1 MYRLDVVKQNFCCH
15 LLFEHFPASVKLF
28 FVALGGYV
36 YYTGMRKLSTT
47 YSVLGAAIGLCLVAV
62 AYAYSLNA
70 HHLTFTFSNFIHLH
84 QQYPMHIAFDLMP
97 IVLGTVLYFLGIKAE
112 KQLNHGNRLREV
124 IKQKTDDLKESNQK
138 LNAIF
143 NSGSDITVL
152 IGLDRKVIAFNR
164 AARAF
169 MLDISGKEFLSVGDD
184 TFNHVS
190 EIAKQGFSI
199 SFGIAATGKKIQFIE
214 NFRLFKT
221 TLDKKV
227 VWLFIELQPVLN
239 DNGIIE
245 AVSMNIRDITKR
257 KEIEEAIRKQ
267 NSQLKKI
274 AWIQSHQIRKP
285 VANILGLVPLFNE
298 ENLNGEEKELLY
310 HLKASATELD
320 NYIKE
325 IVREAK
331 PADSDN

>member
-1 MYRLDVVKQNFCCH
+1 
-15 LLFEHFPASVKLF
+15 
-28 FVALGGYV
+28 
-36 YYTGMRKLSTT
+36 MRKLSTT
-47 YSVLGAAIGLCLVAV
+47 YSSLGATIGLCLVVV
-62 AYAYSLNA
+62 AYAYSLDA
-70 HHLTFTFSNFIHLH
+70 HGLTFTFSNLVRLH

-97 IVLGTVLYFLGIKAE
+97 FVLGAVLFFLGVKAE
-112 KQLNHGNRLREV
+112 KQLSHGNRLREV

-152 IGLDRKVIAFNR
+152 IGLNRKVIAFNR

-184 TFNHVS
+184 IFNHVS

-199 SFGIAATGKKIQFIE
+199 SFGIAATGKKIQFVE

-239 DNGIIE
+239 DDGIIE

-285 VANILGLVPLFNE
+285 VANILGLIPLFE
-298 ENLNGEEKELLY
+298 EGNLTGEQKELLH
-310 HLKASATELD
+310 HLKVSSAELD

-325 IVREAK
+325 IVQEAK
-331 PADSDN
+331 PTNSDD